1 MKMSTGFQRDRI
13 QNPALREQMGRIRNA
28 TPVNAVAATGTLT
41 FTDVGIDTE
50 TVTIGSHVY
59 EIDTAADPGAI
70 TAGHYRVNCSGG
82 ASAAQTATALIAAI
96 TANTA
101 SLFSA
106 ATGGAGVV
114 VITAKTKGTAANG
127 VATTETCTNASWGA
141 AVTASGVNGT
151 PAYSGEM
158 TYDDSYLYVFNGA
171 DNLSVSADKWERSA
185 TAAY

>member
-1 MKMSTGFQRDRI
+1 MSTGFDRQRI
-13 QNPALREQMGRIRNA
+13 SNPALRENLGRARRV

-41 FTDVGIDTE
+41 FTDVGIDGE

-70 TAGHYRVNCSGG
+70 TAGRYRVNCSGG

-114 VITAKTKGTAANG
+114 TITAKTKGTAYNG

-141 AVTASGVNGT
+141 VSTASGVNGT
-151 PAYSGEM
+151 PAYSGELG
-158 TYDDSYLYVFNGA
+158 YDDSYLYVFNGA

-185 TAAY
+185 TTAY